1 MFNITHYFEW
11 NNTAA
16 VVGNVNDTEA
26 TGFFLNTKGEW
37 NRATPLGI
45 LEFFNAG
52 SEMDK
57 DTFEKN
63 FGVIGQDLPALPA
76 LAT

>member
-11 NNTAA
+11 NNTPS

-26 TGFFLNTKGEW
+26 TGFFLNTKGKW
-37 NRATPLGI
+37 DKAKPITI
-45 LEFFNAG
+45 LEFFNTG

-63 FGVIGQDLPALPA
+63 FGVIGQDLPALPS

>member
-11 NNTAA
+11 NNTPS

-26 TGFFLNTKGEW
+26 TGFFLNTKGAW
-37 NRATPLGI
+37 DKAKPITI